1 MKFARPQTLAS
12 SAFIF
17 GSIYL
22 LFEASTFKPASALLP
37 FAMLTSLIVLSFIL
51 IFMDQMEAK
60 DEPTA
65 HISLRSGK
73 AYLFTIGFVVSIS
86 LLGFYPSL
94 VMGLPLIAY
103 VFGFRD
109 FKFLAGATAVIAL
122 IIYGLFDLVMHK
134 DFPTGILF

>member
-12 SAFIF
+12 LAFIF

-37 FAMLTSLIVLSFIL
+37 VAMLTSLIVLSVIL
-51 IFMDQMEAK
+51 IVMDQREAK
-60 DEPTA
+60 AGTA
-65 HISLRSGK
+65 ARISLGSGK
-73 AYLFTIGFVVSIS
+73 AYLFTIGFVVSVS

-94 VMGLPLIAY
+94 VIGLPLIAY

-109 FKFLAGATAVIAL
+109 LKFLAGATAVIAL
-122 IIYGLFDLVMHK
+122 IIYGLFDLFMLK